1 MQHHQGSEVVLSTT
15 LLNGIRLVDGEAFE
29 QPAEL
34 PLREVTNFGCVAWPL
49 KPKVI
54 IRSFLK
60 ALVQQTEPVLLV
72 VENLDAIG
80 TSSAEEEDRVAV
92 RIQLID
98 VTYNRHQ
105 TINALSH
112 VGIAR
117 NQVDMVCTGD
127 VT

>member
-1 MQHHQGSEVVLSTT
+1 MQHHQGSKVVLSTT
-15 LLNGIRLVDGEAFE
+15 LLNGIRLIDGEAFE

-49 KPKVI
+49 KPEVI

-92 RIQLID
+92 RIQLVSVAYD
-98 VTYNRHQ
+98 RHQ

-112 VGIAR
+112 VRIAR
-117 NQVDMVCTGD
+117 NQVDVVCTGD
-127 VT
+127 VA